1 MIMNRLLNFFKGKN
15 AWIWI
20 SISLC
25 TLVIITNV
33 CASGLDDSRLFN
45 ALLNLSYSILAAWF
59 FYLII
64 EVFPKKDS
72 EKKNADRMRNHFI
85 RLFSNLHIVMEM
97 DRCIWK
103 GVADDYSDISDTST
117 PYDLSDGKKYLFKAS
132 NFPSAVPFV
141 LSLKMLYHH
150 SAESIKEIDQIC
162 DLSTFWPINHV
173 IIDSLIRMKEMP
185 YLNRFEGMHLMNF
198 DGVEGKM
205 LFDMCIF
212 PININEVFLLTKEL
226 HNLTGN
232 DYFTDFS
239 LYKEEKQI
247 SEDE

>member
-1 MIMNRLLNFFKGKN
+1 MNRLLNFFKGEN

-25 TLVIITNV
+25 TVVIIMSICVSELEDN
-33 CASGLDDSRLFN
+33 RLFN

-59 FYLII
+59 FYLVI

-72 EKKNADRMRNHFI
+72 EKKNADRMENHFN

-103 GVADDYSDISDTST
+103 GVADDYSDISDTTT
-117 PYDLSDGKKYLFKAS
+117 PYDLSEGQRYFFTAS
-132 NFPSAVPFV
+132 NYPSAVPFV
-141 LSLKMLYHH
+141 LSLQMLYHH
-150 SAESIKEIDQIC
+150 SVEANKEIDHIC
-162 DLSTFWPINHV
+162 DLSSFWPINHI

-185 YLNRFEGMHLMNF
+185 YLNRFEGMQLMNF

-205 LFDMCIF
+205 IFDMCIF
-212 PININEVFLLTKEL
+212 PININEVYLITEEL
-226 HNLTGN
+226 HKFTGN
-232 DYFTDFS
+232 DFYSDFS
-239 LYKEEKQI
+239 LYKEDSK
-247 SEDE
+247 